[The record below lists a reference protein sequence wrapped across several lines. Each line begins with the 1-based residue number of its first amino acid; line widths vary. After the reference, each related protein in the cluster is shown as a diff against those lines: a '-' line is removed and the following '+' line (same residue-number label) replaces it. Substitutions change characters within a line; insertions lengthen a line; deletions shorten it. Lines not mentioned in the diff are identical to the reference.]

1 MRRRF
6 AFLAIRLSMALK
18 INGRISAHH
27 TLLSFTFLLKRLIF
41 LAAQFIAPIRFQ
53 GKRTS
58 RLDGNSTVN
67 PTATLA
73 VHCGNVFDVGFS
85 TYQSARLIRYNGV
98 SLAWGP

>member
-41 LAAQFIAPIRFQ
+41 F
-53 GKRTS
+53 S
-58 RLDGNSTVN
+58 RSIYRADQISG
-67 PTATLA
+67 
-73 VHCGNVFDVGFS
+73 
-85 TYQSARLIRYNGV
+85 
-98 SLAWGP
+98 